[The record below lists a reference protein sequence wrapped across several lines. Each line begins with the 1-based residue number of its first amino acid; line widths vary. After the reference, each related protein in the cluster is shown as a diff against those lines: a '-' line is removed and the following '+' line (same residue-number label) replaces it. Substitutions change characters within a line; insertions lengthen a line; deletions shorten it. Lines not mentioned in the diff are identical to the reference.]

1 MGGTKKRGERRLFC
15 SPAAEGKCDL
25 EAATDGRSTGLL
37 SGVSAGA
44 CRTGV
49 ELSVRRPSARKVKVT
64 GDETRFSLCR

>member
-49 ELSVRRPSARKVKVT
+49 ELSAQM
-64 GDETRFSLCR
+64 